1 MASRASADN
10 VPVYAFGSHSQG
22 PFCMTCTD
30 LWTEVTL
37 KNVGLAA
44 ATIVFALYAAVTT
57 EFADGGADAASGMGE
72 ESLCT
77 RREIENSRF

>member
-1 MASRASADN
+1 
-10 VPVYAFGSHSQG
+10 
-22 PFCMTCTD
+22 MTCTD

-57 EFADGGADAASGMGE
+57 DFADGGADAASGMGE